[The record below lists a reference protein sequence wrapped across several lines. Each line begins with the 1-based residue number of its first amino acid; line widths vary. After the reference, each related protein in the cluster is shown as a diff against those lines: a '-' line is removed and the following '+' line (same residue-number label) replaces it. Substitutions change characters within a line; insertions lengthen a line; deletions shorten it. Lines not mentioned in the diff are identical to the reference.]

1 MDGATLTASE
11 HIALKALSQRS
22 DARGLLQFGSHLL
35 LLSVTTAFLVLAGNG
50 PWMIPALLAQG
61 ITIVFLFCAAHE
73 AIHRTA
79 FRTRTLND
87 AVAWVCGLAILL
99 PPAYFRA
106 FHLAHHR
113 YTQEPDKDPELAEP
127 RPQSLGGYLWYL
139 SGLPYWR
146 GQIAALLRHASG
158 WVEELFV
165 TSQEK
170 AKVVRE
176 ARILLGI
183 CVGVAGLSLWS
194 GSSLALTYWVVPA
207 LLGQPFLR
215 AYLLAEHLGCS
226 ESRDMMLNS
235 RTTES
240 NAALRW
246 LAWNMPYHG
255 AHHAYPALPFFALPA
270 AQKILAARPWTR
282 ASGYL
287 GFHKR
292 VVAGFLSRP

>member
-1 MDGATLTASE
+1 MDGSTLTASE
-11 HIALKALSQRS
+11 HAALKALSRRS
-22 DARGLLQFGSHLL
+22 DARGLLQLGSHLL
-35 LLSVTTAFLVLAGNG
+35 LLGGTAVLLVLARSG
-50 PWMIPALLAQG
+50 PWLLPALLAQG
-61 ITIVFLFCAAHE
+61 IAIVFLFCATHE

-99 PPAYFRA
+99 PPAFFRA

-113 YTQEPDKDPELAEP
+113 HTQDPAKDPELAEP
-127 RPQSLGGYLWYL
+127 GPKSLGAYLWHL
-139 SGLPYWR
+139 TGLAYWR
-146 GQIAALLRHASG
+146 GQVMALLCHAGS
-158 WVEELFV
+158 WVEAAFI
-165 TSQEK
+165 TRQEK
-170 AKVVRE
+170 AKVIRE
-176 ARILLGI
+176 ARAFLGLY
-183 CVGVAGLSLWS
+183 VGVALLSIWS
-194 GSSLALTYWVVPA
+194 GSTLALTFWVVPA

-215 AYLLAEHLGCS
+215 AYLLAEHHGCP

-240 NAALRW
+240 NAALRR
-246 LAWNMPYHG
+246 LAWNMPFHG

-270 AQKILAARPWTR
+270 AQEILSARPSTR

-292 VVAGFLSRP
+292 VIAGFLSRP